1 MLRTE
6 CDDLRVR
13 ARDSEDMLL
22 RDSDIKVQVSQQ
34 CHKLKCC
41 TCIYIQCYI
50 IITQILTPSTIGVS
64 FTTF

>member
-34 CHKLKCC
+34 CHKLKCR

-50 IITQILTPSTIGVS
+50 ITQILIP
-64 FTTF
+64 FHNRC

>member
-34 CHKLKCC
+34 CHKFKMSYMYLY
-41 TCIYIQCYI
+41 TMLYNHTNIDPLPQ
-50 IITQILTPSTIGVS
+50 
-64 FTTF
+64 